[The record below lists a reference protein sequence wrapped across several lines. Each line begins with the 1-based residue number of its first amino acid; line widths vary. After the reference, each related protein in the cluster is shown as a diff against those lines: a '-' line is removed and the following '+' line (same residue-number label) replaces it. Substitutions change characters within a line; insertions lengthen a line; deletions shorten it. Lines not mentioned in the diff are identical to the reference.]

1 MPALTNPSEVAREV
15 LRLLAVRRITPTPDN
30 YQALYNEIAGLDN
43 DAPPFPEK
51 QCHSLLD
58 GLERQRPEQLRLS
71 RELDQ
76 AVTDKDWEGFQAT
89 LLAWLNR
96 EPPAWAPLIGELLR
110 QWETRHN
117 GLTTSKKRDA
127 LDHVLASASQDGDIL
142 FTRLNGLI
150 ASWAQT
156 DRAGADMELV
166 AEMPDGETTST
177 SARPSPTANSEET
190 PSPANEFLAELR
202 ELFAFTLETAIAT
215 QLVEFPEL
223 SQEATH
229 LAGEVRQARST
240 RTLKKLLARLK
251 KFSYR
256 LELLADDQ
264 RELRQGLLNL
274 LQLLIENVGELVED
288 DQWLNGQIDMV
299 KEIVGQPLS
308 LRMIDDAEH
317 RIKEVIFKQ
326 SQLKFSLNE
335 AKEALKSM
343 LAGFVDHLA
352 NFADSTSEYHDKIEV
367 CARRIAKASN
377 IADLGNVVDEVMRET
392 RSIQL
397 NAQRSRDELR
407 LTQQR
412 VQAAEQRISELQQE
426 LDKTSQLVRHDQ
438 LTGALNRS
446 GLEEAFDK
454 EVARAERRR
463 TRLCVALLDID
474 NFKKLNDSQGHD
486 AGDAALIHLIG
497 VIRSTL
503 RPTDVVARYG
513 GEEFVLLFPETALEE
528 GVHALERLQR
538 DLTRRIFLHNN
549 QKLLI
554 TFSAGITEYLTG
566 EAQTAAIKRA
576 DEAMYAAKRS
586 GKNKVVRA
594 EGPL

>member
-30 YQALYNEIAGLDN
+30 YQALYNEIAGLDS
-43 DAPPFPEK
+43 DTPPFPEK
-51 QCHSLLD
+51 QCRGLLD
-58 GLERQRPEQLRLS
+58 NLERQRPEQLRLS

-76 AVTDKDWEGFQAT
+76 AVTDKDWESFQAT

-96 EPPAWAPLIGELLR
+96 EPPAWAALIGELLR

-117 GLTTSKKRDA
+117 GLTTSKKREA
-127 LDHVLASASQDGDIL
+127 LDHVLSSASQDVDIL

-156 DRAGADMELV
+156 GRAGADMELV
-166 AEMPDGETTST
+166 AEFPETAETSST
-177 SARPSPTANSEET
+177 ITPTVFPEET

-223 SQEATH
+223 SLEATH
-229 LAGEVRQARST
+229 LAGEVRQARNT

-367 CARRIAKASN
+367 CAQRIAKASN

-412 VQAAEQRISELQQE
+412 VQVAEQRISELQQE

-438 LTGALNRS
+438 LTGALNRN

-454 EVARAERRR
+454 EMARAERRR
-463 TRLCVALLDID
+463 TKLCVALLDID

-486 AGDAALIHLIG
+486 AGDAALIHLIS

-513 GEEFVLLFPETALEE
+513 GEEFVLLLPETSLEE

-554 TFSAGITEYLTG
+554 TFSAGITEYLAG
-566 EAQTAAIKRA
+566 ETQTTAIKRA

>member
-30 YQALYNEIAGLDN
+30 YQALYNEIAGLDKE
-43 DAPPFPEK
+43 APPFPEK
-51 QCHSLLD
+51 QCCSLLD
-58 GLERQRPEQLRLS
+58 GLERQRPEQLRLF

-76 AVTDKDWEGFQAT
+76 AITDKDWDGFQAT

-117 GLTTSKKRDA
+117 GLTTSKKREA

-156 DRAGADMELV
+156 GRAGADMELV
-166 AEMPDGETTST
+166 AELPETAETST
-177 SARPSPTANSEET
+177 TISPADNSEET
-190 PSPANEFLAELR
+190 PSPANEFLAQLR

-223 SQEATH
+223 SQEASH
-229 LAGEVRQARST
+229 LADEVRQARST

-264 RELRQGLLNL
+264 QELRQGLLNL

-299 KEIVGQPLS
+299 KEIVGHPLS

-412 VQAAEQRISELQQE
+412 VQIAEQRINELQQE

-454 EVARAERRR
+454 EMARAERRR

-497 VIRSTL
+497 VIRGTL

-513 GEEFVLLFPETALEE
+513 GEEFVLLLPETSLEE

-554 TFSAGITEYLTG
+554 TFSAGITEYLAG
-566 EAQTAAIKRA
+566 EAQTTAIKRA
-576 DEAMYAAKRS
+576 DEAMYGAKRS

-594 EGPL
+594 NTPL